1 MTFAVLLLWRK
12 TWHGS
17 LTSSVL
23 FGADDGT
30 RTHDLPLT
38 RRLLYQLSY
47 IGKLVCEI
55 PRKERGVSG
64 T

>member
-1 MTFAVLLLWRK
+1 MNGF
-12 TWHGS
+12 
-17 LTSSVL
+17 L

-47 IGKLVCEI
+47 IGKWFAKSREKSHVVAG
-55 PRKERGVSG
+55 P
-64 T
+64 